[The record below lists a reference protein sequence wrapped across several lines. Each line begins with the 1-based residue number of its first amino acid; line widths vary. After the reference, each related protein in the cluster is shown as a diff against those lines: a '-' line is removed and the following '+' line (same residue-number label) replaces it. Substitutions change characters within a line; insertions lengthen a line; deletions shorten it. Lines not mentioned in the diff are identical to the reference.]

1 MIKNTKFLAVILL
14 LFLVAC
20 GPSSKDE
27 QNTTTKQ
34 IGYPDP
40 NPKYSS
46 MFYRIVVE
54 LMMHKEQNNE
64 ALDIFVQNIEYFDR
78 ESDFIN
84 MSNKAREQRRFDL
97 AKTILNRWFELD
109 DKNIMAHKIAFSI
122 YIELGL
128 YELANKHFSFLY
140 TLYSSKMN
148 RSLIDVEDIL
158 SRNIIINNIVKYFE
172 TYLSNYND
180 ELIIFSYINILQKNN
195 LDTLAKTYIENLEMN
210 GNRILTRMYAK
221 SLSKLNEVDNAI
233 SQLEDFVESSSVI
246 DREVSLELVAL
257 YLKNKN
263 NKKASEL
270 IDNLIDIDPTDD
282 NFIFR
287 IGLLCFENNDYD
299 LSEKYFNILLS
310 KSYSPDNINFFL
322 GQIDYENKR
331 YAEALLH
338 YNKIEYETF
347 ENTKISSISKAI
359 LKQDGVKNALTYIDS
374 AVKMR
379 KKSDLLNIL
388 LLKLSLYEEE
398 STTSEIIN
406 ITSEI
411 LESFPEN
418 QQALYS
424 RALAHERQGNI
435 SAMSEDFEKMIVID
449 PYNSIALNA
458 YGYSLTLQNSNLS
471 LAEKLIRRAIDIDP
485 GNAAIVDSLAWVLY
499 LTGNFK
505 DAYKYSSLAYSKD
518 QDPEIIEHHYMILLK
533 NDLKDEASNVIKKS
547 VDDNPGNKKLLK
559 LFETHRDEL
568 SKL

>member
-1 MIKNTKFLAVILL
+1 MIKNTKFLAVISL
-14 LFLVAC
+14 LFLFAC
-20 GPSSKDE
+20 GPSSKDQ

-34 IGYPDP
+34 IDYPDS

-54 LMMHKEQNNE
+54 LMLHKDQNKE
-64 ALDIFVQNIEYFDR
+64 ALDIFVQNIEYFDS
-78 ESDFIN
+78 ENDFIN
-84 MSNKAREQRRFDL
+84 MSNKARKQRRFDL
-97 AKTILNRWFELD
+97 AITILNRWFELD

-122 YIELGL
+122 YLELGR

-140 TLYSSKMN
+140 NLYSSKKN
-148 RSLIDVEDIL
+148 RSLIDIEDIL
-158 SRNIIINNIVKYFE
+158 SSNIIINNIVKYFE

-195 LDTLAKTYIENLEMN
+195 LDTLAKSYIENLEMS

-221 SLSKLNEVDNAI
+221 SLSKLNKVDNAI
-233 SQLEDFVESSSVI
+233 SQLEGFVEFSSVI
-246 DREVSLELVAL
+246 DREVSIELVAL

-263 NKKASEL
+263 NKKASLL
-270 IDNLIDIDPTDD
+270 IDNLIDIDPIDD

-287 IGLLCFENNDYD
+287 IALLCFDNNDYD

-359 LKQDGVKNALTYIDS
+359 LKQDGVENALTYIDN
-374 AVKMR
+374 AVKIR
-379 KKSDLLNIL
+379 TKSDLLNIL

-411 LESFPEN
+411 LQSFPEN

-424 RALAHERQGNI
+424 RALAHEKQGNI
-435 SAMSEDFEKMIVID
+435 SAMSEDFEKMIIID

-518 QDPEIIEHHYMILLK
+518 QDPEIIEHHYIILLK

-547 VDDNPGNKKLLK
+547 VDDNPDNKKLLK